1 MIGVRLLHAIALINL
16 LILLSDIVYNIVGG
30 LLPLVR

>member
-1 MIGVRLLHAIALINL
+1 MIGIRLLHAIALINL
-16 LILLSDIVYNIVGG
+16 FILLSDILYNVVGG